1 MIDKKIK
8 LLADNLYKFIKNKRN
23 IQRDPQIKYKFDD
36 SNAKKI
42 LGKTGHYD
50 PNNEEIVIYCS
61 NRHPKDILRS
71 LAHELFHH
79 VQNLEGRMN
88 SDEMG
93 NASDENYILHNN
105 FLRDIEEEAFRE
117 GNLDLREWEAHMKE
131 NKQDP
136 VLNETKL
143 KTSDKKRN
151 TKVNENLT
159 PIVTP
164 EVVTINDAL
173 KDSVVYNPD
182 DRACNDLY
190 NGRDEL
196 VYQELLKKFGIK
208 K

>member
-42 LGKTGHYD
+42 LGKTGYYD
-50 PNNEEIVIYCS
+50 PDNEQIVIYCS

-105 FLRDIEEEAFRE
+105 FLRDIEEGKRV
-117 GNLDLREWEAHMKE
+117 
-131 NKQDP
+131 QDNSTHFSE
-136 VLNETKL
+136 LCCFL
-143 KTSDKKRN
+143 F
-151 TKVNENLT
+151 
-159 PIVTP
+159 
-164 EVVTINDAL
+164 
-173 KDSVVYNPD
+173 
-182 DRACNDLY
+182 LY
-190 NGRDEL
+190 R
-196 VYQELLKKFGIK
+196 
-208 K
+208 